1 MIMSKSQFIEDTI
14 ISEKV
19 NHLNPAFYNFLS
31 QMADSIADEI
41 RNPLA
46 GIAGTMSI
54 LKEELK
60 EHIDSEKLKTIDSCI
75 TRIDS
80 FIEDLYLLTRPINPS
95 FIKVHFNSFVEQVIK
110 QYFSIHKAEYHL
122 QTVDNE
128 IYVWADLI
136 LLQNSI
142 VNVLDNAFDA
152 IKSGGDI
159 KIYFQLAELEKRNAV
174 TLVVQDSGKGMEQNV
189 FKKLFT
195 PFFTTKHNG
204 RGLGLVIARN
214 YIMLHKGEITLESK
228 VNMGTTVNI
237 TLPKLP
243 GRE

>member
-1 MIMSKSQFIEDTI
+1 MSKSQFVDDTF
-14 ISEKV
+14 ISEKL

-46 GIAGTMSI
+46 GIAGTISI
-54 LKEELK
+54 IKEELK
-60 EHIDSEKLKTIDSCI
+60 DHIDSEKLKTIDSCI

-95 FIKVHFNSFVEQVIK
+95 FIKIHFNSFVEQVIN
-110 QYFSIHKAEYHL
+110 QYFSTHHASYKFSPFHS
-122 QTVDNE
+122 E

-142 VNVLDNAFDA
+142 VNILDNAVEA
-152 IKSGGDI
+152 IKTGGEI
-159 KIYFQLAELEKRNAV
+159 EIYFKDSNLDNRNAI
-174 TLVVQDSGKGMEQNV
+174 TLVVKDSGKGMGKNV
-189 FKKLFT
+189 FKKLFN

-204 RGLGLVIARN
+204 RGLGLVITRN
-214 YIMLHKGEITLESK
+214 YIMLHKGEIRLESK
-228 VNMGTTVNI
+228 VNTGTKVYI

>member
-1 MIMSKSQFIEDTI
+1 MSKSQFIEDTI
-14 ISEKV
+14 INEKL

-54 LKEELK
+54 IKEELR
-60 EHIDSEKLKTIDSCI
+60 EHIDSEKIKTIDSCI

-95 FIKVHFNSFVEQVIK
+95 FIKIHFNSYVEQVIK
-110 QYFSIHKAEYHL
+110 QYFSTHECDYHY
-122 QTVDNE
+122 QAFDTE
-128 IYVWADLI
+128 IYIWADLI
-136 LLQNSI
+136 LLQNTI
-142 VNVLDNAFDA
+142 VNVLDNAIDA

-159 KIYFQLAELEKRNAV
+159 KIYYELSKLDSRNAI

-189 FKKLFT
+189 YKKLFT

-204 RGLGLVIARN
+204 RGLGLVISRN
-214 YIMLHKGEITLESK
+214 YIMLHKGEITIESE
-228 VNMGTTVNI
+228 VNSGTRVKI
-237 TLPKLP
+237 ILPKLP

>member
-1 MIMSKSQFIEDTI
+1 MSKSEFLEDTI

-46 GIAGTMSI
+46 GIAGTISI
-54 LKEELK
+54 LKEDLK
-60 EHIDSEKLKTIDSCI
+60 DHIDSDKLITIDSCI
-75 TRIDS
+75 KRIDS

-95 FIKVHFNSFVEQVIK
+95 FIKIHFNSFIEQVIK
-110 QYFSIHKAEYHL
+110 QYFMTHSAQYQFQAVE
-122 QTVDNE
+122 TE

-136 LLQNSI
+136 LLQNAI
-142 VNVLDNAFDA
+142 VNVLDNAIDA
-152 IKSGGDI
+152 IKSGGEI
-159 KIYFQLAELEKRNAV
+159 NIYFEFTKLDDRNAV
-174 TLVVQDSGKGMEQNV
+174 TMVVEDSGIGIEKNV

-195 PFFTTKHNG
+195 PFFTTKHDG

-214 YIMLHKGEITLESK
+214 YIMLHKGEICLESK
-228 VNMGTTVNI
+228 INVGTKVNI
-237 TLPKLP
+237 TLLKLP

>member
-1 MIMSKSQFIEDTI
+1 MSKTQFIEDTI
-14 ISEKV
+14 ISEKL

-95 FIKVHFNSFVEQVIK
+95 FIKIHFNSFVEQVIK
-110 QYFSIHKAEYHL
+110 QYFSKQECNYHY
-122 QTVDNE
+122 QAGDTE
-128 IYVWADLI
+128 IYIWADLI
-136 LLQNSI
+136 LLQNTI
-142 VNVLDNAFDA
+142 VNVLDNAIDA
-152 IKSGGDI
+152 IKPGGDI
-159 KIYFQLAELEKRNAV
+159 KIYYELSKLDSRNAI

-189 FKKLFT
+189 FNKLFT

-228 VNMGTTVNI
+228 VNSGTQVKI